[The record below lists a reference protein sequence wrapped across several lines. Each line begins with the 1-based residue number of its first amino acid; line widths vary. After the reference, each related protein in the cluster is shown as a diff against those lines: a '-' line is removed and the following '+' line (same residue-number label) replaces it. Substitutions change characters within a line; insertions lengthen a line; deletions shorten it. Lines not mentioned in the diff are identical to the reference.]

1 LRNAIDANI
10 LSDAAYFDYKRR
22 NDPDFRKNL
31 KKEKKRHHKAQKA
44 RAAAASASQREKLRE
59 AVRKAQAEG
68 FPADVEEKEAY
79 FMSEVA
85 RGEALCSDG
94 TSFID
99 KDFRR

>member
-1 LRNAIDANI
+1 MRDAIDANI
-10 LSDAAYFDYKRR
+10 LPDAAYFDYKRR

-44 RAAAASASQREKLRE
+44 RAAAASASQREKLHE

-85 RGEALCSDG
+85 RGEALCSEG
-94 TSFID
+94 TSFC
-99 KDFRR
+99 R